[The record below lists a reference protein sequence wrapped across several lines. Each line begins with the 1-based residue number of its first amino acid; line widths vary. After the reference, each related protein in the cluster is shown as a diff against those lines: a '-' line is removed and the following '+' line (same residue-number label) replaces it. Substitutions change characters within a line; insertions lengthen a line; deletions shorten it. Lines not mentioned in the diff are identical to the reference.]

1 MSPLKSKLNVW
12 NKHWL
17 EWTRTLSWILWASG
31 AAGQRTVGVG
41 RGCRLWQQG
50 GGWEEGQIPWAS
62 GLDTHVRKTLPR
74 VQRLSPWPCF
84 VWKSH
89 RLSKVGSLSSF
100 RRPSAKVAKA
110 GCSTA
115 YIVTFKAKI
124 WDTVSSKLQ
133 ARANLNRF
141 LMSMESKPCL
151 VRRESNRASFYV
163 MKTPITPTKSDTI
176 CELSYKIL
184 KRRDHC
190 HFCCASKMTRS
201 LLWYWWLIL

>member
-1 MSPLKSKLNVW
+1 MSPLKSKLKAW

-41 RGCRLWQQG
+41 RGCRLWLQG

-124 WDTVSSKLQ
+124 DLQ
-133 ARANLNRF
+133 PLTYASYWPNSPNARVQGNL
-141 LMSMESKPCL
+141 ESRAP
-151 VRRESNRASFYV
+151 SN
-163 MKTPITPTKSDTI
+163 M
-176 CELSYKIL
+176 
-184 KRRDHC
+184 
-190 HFCCASKMTRS
+190 
-201 LLWYWWLIL
+201 